1 MSEPQDDLPRAH
13 IKRIVKAKL
22 TALMNEGGP
31 DAKGNKAPDGH
42 VQKEALLAFGECAK
56 IFIHILT
63 STANDICRDG
73 KRQTI
78 SVDDVFKAVE
88 ELEFGEFGEP
98 LKEALAGETRG
109 RPRAHRARSTPA
121 HLSSARVASHR
132 CKFSDA
138 LSHFFTRCSIQE
150 GRGGEV
156 GQEKRRRDQEA

>member
-1 MSEPQDDLPRAH
+1 M
-13 IKRIVKAKL
+13 KAKL

-98 LKEALAGETRG
+98 
-109 RPRAHRARSTPA
+109 
-121 HLSSARVASHR
+121 
-132 CKFSDA
+132 
-138 LSHFFTRCSIQE
+138 
-150 GRGGEV
+150 
-156 GQEKRRRDQEA
+156 